1 MKTYLKTIRWKQTH
15 DRNDKNAD
23 RTPCINCKKA
33 LKECEGVDCAS
44 LKNWLRGMDEATVE
58 WEADY
63 SCLKIARMICRTI
76 VWIALVLLLGFVA
89 CKWNGVIGDNTNDTS
104 DSVKSSCKEVGK

>member
-23 RTPCINCKKA
+23 CTPCINCTKP

-63 SCLKIARMICRTI
+63 SCLKIARMICRTV
-76 VWIALVLLLGFVA
+76 VWITFFFSLLFSLLVLVA
-89 CKWNGVIGDNTNDTS
+89 WKWNGMIDTS
-104 DSVKSSCKEVGK
+104 DSVKCSCKEAGK